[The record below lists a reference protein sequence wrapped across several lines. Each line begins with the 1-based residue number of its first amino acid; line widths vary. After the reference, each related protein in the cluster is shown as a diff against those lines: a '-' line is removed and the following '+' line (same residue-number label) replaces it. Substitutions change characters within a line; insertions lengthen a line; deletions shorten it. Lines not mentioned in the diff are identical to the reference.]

1 MKKIISLIMC
11 LTISVV
17 FISCSKDTTPN
28 EDSNNKNTSIES
40 KYKNHIEISIDG
52 NLILENLKKLCE
64 NVRNYGSFGEK
75 VSADYLKGKLE
86 EYGYIVEFQE
96 FPVYKQTIDS
106 TMGVKNN
113 KDYFKLNPYNS
124 EKQGTGKNVIGKRDN
139 HSNEK
144 KTIYLTA
151 HYDTTDFTKGV
162 IDNGTGTAVILEV
175 ARQLRNYH
183 SPFNIEMVFFSAEEY
198 CRSGSRYFVSKLTEE
213 EKKNTLGCINVDMVG
228 EKGAG
233 DIVMG
238 LVNQEN
244 NVMTVML
251 NEGLEN
257 KLKISRGGS
266 SDDLSFYHGEIPAI
280 TLLNKK
286 PNFKIDKKEDQFPY
300 VDLQQLKNTAYLISN
315 FLTNF
320 NMDTYN
326 KIVNKDKTY
335 SSNKKVDKLGEV
347 NGFKLN
353 KISAYPIKNGYDSI
367 TEYEYI
373 NKNGKKYIFTEQIK
387 TFINLDDY
395 GEFKSLDKDNN
406 WLYSISKDS
415 KYNTK
420 VFYCFGIHFGE
431 IKGDISIDEAMK
443 ILKIYSEK

>member
-1 MKKIISLIMC
+1 M
-11 LTISVV
+11 
-17 FISCSKDTTPN
+17 
-28 EDSNNKNTSIES
+28 EE
-40 KYKNHIEISIDG
+40 
-52 NLILENLKKLCE
+52 
-64 NVRNYGSFGEK
+64 VR
-75 VSADYLKGKLE
+75 
-86 EYGYIVEFQE
+86 
-96 FPVYKQTIDS
+96 
-106 TMGVKNN
+106 
-113 KDYFKLNPYNS
+113 
-124 EKQGTGKNVIGKRDN
+124 
-139 HSNEK
+139 
-144 KTIYLTA
+144 
-151 HYDTTDFTKGV
+151 
-162 IDNGTGTAVILEV
+162 
-175 ARQLRNYH
+175 
-183 SPFNIEMVFFSAEEY
+183 
-198 CRSGSRYFVSKLTEE
+198 GSRYFVSKLTEE

-233 DIVMG
+233 NIVMG

-353 KISAYPIKNGYDSI
+353 EISAYPIKNGYDSI

-443 ILKIYSEK
+443 ILKVYSEKYFDY

>member
-40 KYKNHIEISIDG
+40 KYKKHIEISIDE

-64 NVRNYGSFGEK
+64 NVRNYGSVGEK

-106 TMGVKNN
+106 TMAVKNN

-124 EKQGTGKNVIGKRDN
+124 EKKGTGKNVIGKRDN

-183 SPFNIEMVFFSAEEY
+183 SPFNIEIVFFSAEEY

-300 VDLQQLKNTAYLISN
+300 VDLQQLKIQLI
-315 FLTNF
+315 
-320 NMDTYN
+320 
-326 KIVNKDKTY
+326 
-335 SSNKKVDKLGEV
+335 
-347 NGFKLN
+347 
-353 KISAYPIKNGYDSI
+353 
-367 TEYEYI
+367 
-373 NKNGKKYIFTEQIK
+373 
-387 TFINLDDY
+387 
-395 GEFKSLDKDNN
+395 
-406 WLYSISKDS
+406 
-415 KYNTK
+415 
-420 VFYCFGIHFGE
+420 
-431 IKGDISIDEAMK
+431 
-443 ILKIYSEK
+443 